1 MTAIKKTAV
10 LFVTFFFLYGCGEF
24 QGQTANPQKVSFKQ
38 VEISEKEGDCD
49 DPDSDY
55 CAEIIISYPLFS
67 IPEKKEIEEKINNF
81 IKSKMLI
88 PIFDG
93 NVIDSFDD
101 LVRYFFEEYCQF
113 KTDIPDSYQEWFI
126 GRSATVKFYNEDF
139 ITLDFSEYAYLG
151 GAHPNH
157 YTQYFVLDLNRGNKI
172 TLQDIFIEGY
182 KLILNKIAEK
192 EFRKLKELGENENLD
207 DAGFWFNDNKFS
219 VNNNFALGDD
229 GVTFYYNS
237 YEITAYAYGPTELII
252 PLAKIG
258 DLMKEGGV
266 LAEFMKQ

>member
-1 MTAIKKTAV
+1 MAAIKKTAV
-10 LFVTFFFLYGCGEF
+10 LFVTVFFLFGCGVN
-24 QGQTANPQKVSFKQ
+24 QGQTSDSQKISFEQ
-38 VEISEKEGDCD
+38 VEISEKEGNCD
-49 DPDSDY
+49 DPNSDY
-55 CAEIIISYPLFS
+55 CAEIIIGYPVFS
-67 IPEKKEIEEKINNF
+67 IPEKKEIEKKINNF
-81 IKSKMLI
+81 IKNEMLI

-101 LVRYFFEEYCQF
+101 LVRYFFEEYRQF

-126 GRSATVKFYNEDF
+126 ERSAIVKFYNDDF
-139 ITLDFSEYAYLG
+139 ISLDFSEYAYLG

-157 YTQYFVLDLNRGNKI
+157 YTQFFVLDLNRGNKI

-192 EFRKLKELGENENLD
+192 EFRKLKELGEHEDLD
-207 DAGFWFNDNKFS
+207 ESGFWFDDNRFSIND
-219 VNNNFALGDD
+219 NFALSDD

-258 DLMKEGGV
+258 DIMKEGGV